1 MSRKRVRRRNT
12 VYVLT
17 GDFAQGLEAFKEA
30 SGLPWAEI
38 ARLLGTSV
46 LNLWR
51 WRKQGVQP
59 NMHHPPGPPGTGRR
73 HGPGPPAAD
82 RQGPTSAIRPFRFTF
97 TGPDPAGSASSTPFS
112 NRPLLA

>member
-1 MSRKRVRRRNT
+1 MSRKRVRSRRT
-12 VYVLT
+12 VYVLA
-17 GDFAQGLEAFKEA
+17 GDFGQGLEAFREA

-59 NMHHPPGPPGTGRR
+59 NMQH
-73 HGPGPPAAD
+73 
-82 RQGPTSAIRPFRFTF
+82 
-97 TGPDPAGSASSTPFS
+97 
-112 NRPLLA
+112 LLALQELADGMGLGHLLPTATARRRD

>member
-1 MSRKRVRRRNT
+1 MARKRVQRQRT

-51 WRKQGVQP
+51 WRKQGVLP
-59 NMHHPPGPPGTGRR
+59 NMHH
-73 HGPGPPAAD
+73 
-82 RQGPTSAIRPFRFTF
+82 
-97 TGPDPAGSASSTPFS
+97 
-112 NRPLLA
+112 LLALQQLADGMGLGHLLPTVKARFRD

>member
-1 MSRKRVRRRNT
+1 MSRKRVRRQHT

-30 SGLPWAEI
+30 AGLPWAEI

-51 WRKQGVQP
+51 WRKRGVQP
-59 NMHHPPGPPGTGRR
+59 NMHH
-73 HGPGPPAAD
+73 
-82 RQGPTSAIRPFRFTF
+82 
-97 TGPDPAGSASSTPFS
+97 
-112 NRPLLA
+112 LLALQELADGMGLGHLLPTARARPRD

>member
-1 MSRKRVRRRNT
+1 MSRKRVRSRRT

-17 GDFAQGLEAFKEA
+17 GDFAQGREAFKEA

-51 WRKQGVQP
+51 WRKKGVQP
-59 NMHHPPGPPGTGRR
+59 NMEY
-73 HGPGPPAAD
+73 
-82 RQGPTSAIRPFRFTF
+82 
-97 TGPDPAGSASSTPFS
+97 
-112 NRPLLA
+112 LLALQELADGLGLGHLLPSATARRD

>member
-1 MSRKRVRRRNT
+1 MARKRVRQRKS

-30 SGLPWAEI
+30 SDLTWAEI

-51 WRKQGVQP
+51 WRKLGVQP
-59 NMHHPPGPPGTGRR
+59 NMHH
-73 HGPGPPAAD
+73 
-82 RQGPTSAIRPFRFTF
+82 
-97 TGPDPAGSASSTPFS
+97 
-112 NRPLLA
+112 LLAFQELAEEFELAHLLPRAKALHRQLEN

>member
-1 MSRKRVRRRNT
+1 MSRKRVRSQRT

-17 GDFAQGLEAFKEA
+17 GDFAQSLEAFKEA
-30 SGLPWAEI
+30 SGLPWAGI

-59 NMHHPPGPPGTGRR
+59 NMQH
-73 HGPGPPAAD
+73 
-82 RQGPTSAIRPFRFTF
+82 
-97 TGPDPAGSASSTPFS
+97 
-112 NRPLLA
+112 LLALQELADNMGLGHLLPTATARRD

>member
-1 MSRKRVRRRNT
+1 MSRKRVRGQKT

-59 NMHHPPGPPGTGRR
+59 NMR
-73 HGPGPPAAD
+73 HLLALQDLADGMGLGQLLPAARAQPRD
-82 RQGPTSAIRPFRFTF
+82 
-97 TGPDPAGSASSTPFS
+97 
-112 NRPLLA
+112 

>member
-1 MSRKRVRRRNT
+1 MSRKRVRGQKT
-12 VYVLT
+12 IYVLT

-51 WRKQGVQP
+51 WRKQRVQP
-59 NMHHPPGPPGTGRR
+59 NMHHLLALQDLADGMGLG
-73 HGPGPPAAD
+73 HLLPAA
-82 RQGPTSAIRPFRFTF
+82 RARPR
-97 TGPDPAGSASSTPFS
+97 D
-112 NRPLLA
+112 

>member
-1 MSRKRVRRRNT
+1 MSRKRVRRQNT

-59 NMHHPPGPPGTGRR
+59 NMQHLLVLQEL
-73 HGPGPPAAD
+73 AD
-82 RQGPTSAIRPFRFTF
+82 GLSLSHLLPTAKARFR
-97 TGPDPAGSASSTPFS
+97 D
-112 NRPLLA
+112 

>member
-1 MSRKRVRRRNT
+1 MARKRVQRRNT

-17 GDFAQGLEAFKEA
+17 GDFAHGLEAFKEA
-30 SGLPWAEI
+30 SNLPWAEI

-59 NMHHPPGPPGTGRR
+59 NMHH
-73 HGPGPPAAD
+73 
-82 RQGPTSAIRPFRFTF
+82 
-97 TGPDPAGSASSTPFS
+97 
-112 NRPLLA
+112 LLAFQELADGMGLGHLVPTAKARLRD